1 MIPHSLDTPRSCELK
16 GLIECETT
24 WLFRFAPAE
33 FNAAHTS
40 KEQGSSRTLMTDIS
54 NDETRLRATETQM
67 RRALGLE
74 STSRQPAVAAPTSAS
89 VGPHRPTRRFVRD
102 GEVAVSV
109 IHHDAA
115 VATKQL
121 EVARQTIQSQTAAR
135 EQAERRLTEAQE
147 AIRALQT
154 QLAHARLARDE
165 AFQRADDEKHAADLA
180 LASLRAEL
188 LSVRTTLQQTERRL
202 QRLQATE
209 DPPGRRVGT
218 TQRSMADDLPEG
230 AEEPMAPEPPAPTRR
245 RGRPRKVI
253 EPEPESDFVEWWKP
267 GWKGQFR

>member
-165 AFQRADDEKHAADLA
+165 AFRRPDGGTGRQSARGASFRQAAV
-180 LASLRAEL
+180 
-188 LSVRTTLQQTERRL
+188 VRRRLPAARRRL
-202 QRLQATE
+202 QR
-209 DPPGRRVGT
+209 PGGKK
-218 TQRSMADDLPEG
+218 
-230 AEEPMAPEPPAPTRR
+230 EEPTGRSWKLVPAQAAWRVSPKRERGMRAEPPAPTRR

>member
-1 MIPHSLDTPRSCELK
+1 M
-16 GLIECETT
+16 
-24 WLFRFAPAE
+24 
-33 FNAAHTS
+33 
-40 KEQGSSRTLMTDIS
+40 
-54 NDETRLRATETQM
+54 
-67 RRALGLE
+67 
-74 STSRQPAVAAPTSAS
+74 
-89 VGPHRPTRRFVRD
+89 
-102 GEVAVSV
+102 
-109 IHHDAA
+109 
-115 VATKQL
+115 
-121 EVARQTIQSQTAAR
+121 
-135 EQAERRLTEAQE
+135 TEAQE